1 MSDPRMP
8 SFLVIGAA
16 KSGTTSL
23 YHYLAQ
29 HPDVF
34 MSPVK
39 EPNFFALE
47 GEKPS
52 FRAPGADERI
62 NRWSV
67 TDPDEYRKLYEGA
80 NGERAL
86 GEASPIYLY
95 SEKAAGRIKRYVPEA
110 RLIAILR
117 NPAERAYSGFL
128 HLLLNG
134 RETVRDFGEALA
146 LEEERK
152 QENWDWI
159 WHYKS
164 MGFYH
169 EQLTR
174 YLESF
179 GQEQMKIYLYEDLE
193 KDPAGVV
200 RDAYGFLGVDASFV
214 PRPPARYNAT
224 GIPRSRRLNDLLR
237 TDNPIKS
244 AAKLL
249 VPKKF
254 RRKLLM
260 NMQNKILVKPPFPE
274 KERKQLLEDYR
285 EDVLKLQELIGRD
298 LSGWLR

>member
-1 MSDPRMP
+1 MP
-8 SFLVIGAA
+8 NFLVIGAA

-47 GEKPS
+47 GERPS

-67 TDPDEYRKLYEGA
+67 TDPDEYRKLYQGA
-80 NGERAL
+80 NGESAL
-86 GEASPIYLY
+86 GEASPVYLY
-95 SEKAAGRIKRYVPEA
+95 SEKAVARIKHHVPEA
-110 RLIAILR
+110 RLIAVLR

-134 RETVRDFGEALA
+134 RETVKDFGEALA

-152 QENWDWI
+152 RENWDWI

-169 EQLTR
+169 EQLSR
-174 YLESF
+174 YREAF
-179 GQEQMKIYLYEDLE
+179 DAEKIKVYLYEDLE
-193 KDPAGVV
+193 GDPAGVV

-214 PRPPARYNAT
+214 PSPPARYNAT
-224 GIPRSRRLNDLLR
+224 GIPRSKKLNDLLR
-237 TDNPIKS
+237 KDNPIKS
-244 AAKLL
+244 AAKLF
-249 VPKKF
+249 VPKRF

-260 NMQNKILVKPPFPE
+260 NMQNRILVKRPFPQR
-274 KERKQLLEDYR
+274 ERRQLAEEYR
-285 EDVLKLQELIGRD
+285 ENVLKLQDLIGRD

>member
-1 MSDPRMP
+1 MSNPRMP
-8 SFLVIGAA
+8 NFLIIGAA

-23 YHYLAQ
+23 YHYLSQ
-29 HPDVF
+29 HPDVY

-47 GEKPS
+47 GERPS

-67 TDPDEYRKLYEGA
+67 TDPDEYRNLYKGA

-86 GEASPIYLY
+86 GEASPVYLY
-95 SEKAAGRIKRYVPEA
+95 SERAVGRIKHHVPDA
-110 RLIAILR
+110 RLIVILR

-134 RETVRDFGEALA
+134 RETVKGFGEALA
-146 LEEERK
+146 LEEERRR
-152 QENWDWI
+152 ENWDWI

-169 EQLTR
+169 EQLSR
-174 YLESF
+174 YYEAF
-179 GQEQMKIYLYEDLE
+179 GPDQIKVYFYEDLE
-193 KDPAGVV
+193 GDPAGVV
-200 RDAYGFLGVDASFV
+200 RDAYGFLEVDDSFV

-224 GIPRSRRLNDLLR
+224 GVPRSRRLNDLLR
-237 TDNPIKS
+237 TDNPLKS
-244 AAKLL
+244 ALRPL

-260 NMQNKILVKPPFPE
+260 NMQNRILVKPPVPE
-274 KERKQLLEDYR
+274 RERRQLVEEYG
-285 EDVLKLQELIGRD
+285 EDVTKLQGLIGRD
-298 LSGWLR
+298 LSEWLA

>member
-1 MSDPRMP
+1 MSAPRMP

-23 YHYLAQ
+23 YHYLNQ

-47 GEKPS
+47 GERPS

-67 TDPDEYRKLYEGA
+67 TDPDEYRKLYAGA
-80 NGERAL
+80 SGESAL
-86 GEASPIYLY
+86 GEASPVYLY
-95 SEKAAGRIKRYVPEA
+95 SEKAVGRIGHHVPDA
-110 RLIAILR
+110 KLIAILR
-117 NPAERAYSGFL
+117 DPAERAYSGFL

-134 RETVRDFGEALA
+134 RETVEDFGEALA
-146 LEEERK
+146 LEERRK
-152 QENWDWI
+152 RENWDWI

-169 EQLTR
+169 EQLSR
-174 YLESF
+174 YCQAF
-179 GQEQMKIYLYEDLE
+179 APEQIKIYLYEDLE
-193 KDPAGVV
+193 GDPAGVV
-200 RDAYGFLGVDASFV
+200 RDAYAFLGVDASFV
-214 PRPPARYNAT
+214 PKPPARYNAT

-237 TDNPIKS
+237 KDNPLKAAIKP
-244 AAKLL
+244 LL
-249 VPKKF
+249 PKKF

-274 KERKQLLEDYR
+274 RERRGLVEEYR
-285 EDVLKLQELIGRD
+285 EDVLGLQALIGRD
-298 LSGWLR
+298 LSGWLK

>member
-8 SFLVIGAA
+8 NFLVIGAA

-47 GEKPS
+47 GEKPA

-80 NGERAL
+80 NGEKVL

-95 SEKAAGRIKRYVPEA
+95 SEKAAGRIKHHVPEA
-110 RLIAILR
+110 RLITILR

-134 RETVRDFGEALA
+134 RETTTDFGEALA

-152 QENWDWI
+152 RENWDWI

-164 MGFYH
+164 MGFYY

-179 GQEQMKIYLYEDLE
+179 SQEQIKIYLYEDLE
-193 KDPAGVV
+193 RDPAGVV
-200 RDAYGFLGVDASFV
+200 RDAYGFLGVDVSFV
-214 PRPPARYNAT
+214 PKPPARYNAT

-237 TDNPIKS
+237 TDNPLKS
-244 AAKLL
+244 TAKLL

-274 KERKQLLEDYR
+274 GERKQLVEEYR
-285 EDVLKLQELIGRD
+285 EDVLKLQGLIGRD

>member
-1 MSDPRMP
+1 VSSLRMP
-8 SFLVIGAA
+8 NFLIVGAA

-47 GEKPS
+47 GEKPN

-80 NGERAL
+80 SKESAL
-86 GEASPIYLY
+86 GEASPVYLY
-95 SEKAAGRIKRYVPEA
+95 SEKAVGRIKHHLPEA
-110 RLIAILR
+110 RLIVILR

-134 RETVRDFGEALA
+134 RETVKDFGEALA

-152 QENWDWI
+152 RENWDWI

-169 EQLTR
+169 EQLVR
-174 YLESF
+174 YREAF
-179 GQEQMKIYLYEDLE
+179 DPEGIKVYLYEDLE
-193 KDPAGVV
+193 RNPDWVV
-200 RDAYGFLGVDASFV
+200 RDAYEFLGVDASFV
-214 PRPPARYNAT
+214 PKPPARYNAT

-237 TDNPIKS
+237 KDNPLKAAIKPF
-244 AAKLL
+244 
-249 VPKKF
+249 VPKRF

-274 KERKQLLEDYR
+274 RERRQLVEEYR
-285 EDVLKLQELIGRD
+285 EDVLKLQDLIGRD

>member
-1 MSDPRMP
+1 MSDPQMP
-8 SFLVIGAA
+8 NFLIVGAA
-16 KSGTTSL
+16 KAGTTSL
-23 YHYLAQ
+23 YHYLGQ
-29 HPDVF
+29 HPDVY

-47 GEKPS
+47 GERPN
-52 FRAPGADERI
+52 FRAPGAEERI

-67 TDPDEYRKLYEGA
+67 TDPEEYRKLYEGT
-80 NGERAL
+80 NGESAL
-86 GEASPIYLY
+86 GEASPVYLY
-95 SEKAAGRIKRYVPEA
+95 SEKAVRRIKHHVPEA
-110 RLIAILR
+110 RLIVILR

-128 HLLLNG
+128 HLMLNG
-134 RETVRDFGEALA
+134 RETVKDFGEALA

-152 QENWDWI
+152 RENWDWI

-169 EQLTR
+169 EQLSR
-174 YLESF
+174 YHDAF
-179 GQEQMKIYLYEDLE
+179 GREQIKVYLYEDLE
-193 KDPAGVV
+193 GDPAGVV
-200 RDAYGFLGVDASFV
+200 RDAYEFLGIDASFV

-237 TDNPIKS
+237 RDNPLKS
-244 AAKLL
+244 ALKPL

-260 NMQNKILVKPPFPE
+260 NMQNRILVKPPFPE
-274 KERKQLLEDYR
+274 RERRQLMEGYR
-285 EDVLKLQELIGRD
+285 EDVSKLQGLIGRD